1 MRAAGRRPAAGSGA
15 GGPGP
20 EGVAA
25 PPPAVVPPA
34 AVGLP
39 PDSGLPAG
47 TVVRLDPG
55 TQRLADDVLFGGS
68 PPRILRL
75 SPAGQRAL
83 AELGAGPVVSAAA
96 GTLARRLTDAN
107 LAHPVL
113 PTPPTSPAS
122 AGRPGPDVTVLIPV
136 RDRAPE
142 LRRCLAAAGTGY
154 PVLVVDDGSEDPD
167 AARAAALAAGAR
179 LIRRPSSGGP
189 GAARNTGLAAL
200 TSEFVAFLDSDCE
213 PPPGWIDGL
222 AGHFADPLVAAVAPR
237 VMAAPGTGPTLDQG
251 RQPARVAPL
260 TRVSYVPTA
269 ALVVRRS
276 ALGGGFD
283 ETMRYGEDVD
293 LIWRLTGAGWRVR
306 YEPAV
311 EVHHAAAGSLTGIL
325 HRRFRYGTSAAPLAR
340 RHPGALTPLILQPW
354 PTLTMTALLARRPAA
369 AAGSFALSAVLLR
382 RRLQAAGLPAR
393 GLAKPMAVGVVQT
406 WLGTGRWCGQFGWPV
421 LAAVIARPG
430 GRTARARWG
439 RRLAVASLLAGPPLA
454 EATALT
460 GDGAQRL
467 AAAARALAGQAA
479 YGAGV
484 YAGCLRERTTAPLR
498 PTVAWQPVAGLRR
511 TPPGKPSGDPP
522 PKPLAHPQAVRPAQ
536 PADPPAQPPG

>member
-136 RDRAPE
+136 RDRVAE

-154 PVLVVDDGSEDPD
+154 PVLVVDDGSADPD
-167 AARAAALAAGAR
+167 AVRGAALAAGAR
-179 LIRRPSSGGP
+179 LIQRPSSGGP
-189 GAARNTGLAAL
+189 AAARNTGLAAL

-237 VMAAPGTGPTLDQG
+237 VVAAPGTGPTLDQG
-251 RQPARVAPL
+251 GQPARVAPL

-269 ALVVRRS
+269 ALVARRS

-283 ETMRYGEDVD
+283 EALRYGEDVD

-369 AAGSFALSAVLLR
+369 AAGSFTLSAVLLR
-382 RRLQAAGLPAR
+382 RRLQAAGLPTR

-439 RRLAVASLLAGPPLA
+439 RRLAAASLLAGPPLA
-454 EATALT
+454 EATALS
-460 GDGAQRL
+460 GDGTQRL
-467 AAAARALAGQAA
+467 AAAARVLADQAA

-498 PTVAWQPVAGLRR
+498 PTVAWQPFAGLRR
-511 TPPGKPSGDPP
+511 TPPADPP
-522 PKPLAHPQAVRPAQ
+522 PEQLAHPQAVPPAQ

>member
-1 MRAAGRRPAAGSGA
+1 MTRRPGRAT
-15 GGPGP
+15 
-20 EGVAA
+20 
-25 PPPAVVPPA
+25 PPAPA
-34 AVGLP
+34 
-39 PDSGLPAG
+39 PDAGLPAG

-55 TQRLADDVLFGGS
+55 TQRLAGDVLFGGS

-83 AELGAGPVVSAAA
+83 AELEAGPVASAAA
-96 GTLARRLTDAN
+96 ATLARRLTDAN

-113 PTPPTSPAS
+113 PSSPTSPTPPAS
-122 AGRPGPDVTVLIPV
+122 PGPGPDVTVLIPV
-136 RDRAPE
+136 RDRVAE

-154 PVLVVDDGSEDPD
+154 PVLVVDDGSADPD
-167 AARAAALAAGAR
+167 AVLAAARHAGAR
-179 LIRRPSSGGP
+179 LIRRPASGGP
-189 GAARNTGLAAL
+189 GAARNTGLTAL

-222 AGHFADPLVAAVAPR
+222 ASHFADPLVAAVAPR
-237 VMAAPGTGPTLDQG
+237 VVASPGTGPTLDQG
-251 RQPARVAPL
+251 GQPARVAPL

-269 ALVVRRS
+269 ALLVRRC

-283 ETMRYGEDVD
+283 EALRYGEDVD

-311 EVHHAAAGSLTGIL
+311 EVHHAATGSLAGIL

-369 AAGSFALSAVLLR
+369 AAGSFTLSAVLLR
-382 RRLQAAGLPAR
+382 RRLRSAGLPAR
-393 GLAKPMAVGVVQT
+393 GLVKPMAVGVAQT

-430 GRTARARWG
+430 GRTARVRWG
-439 RRLAVASLLAGPPLA
+439 RRLAAASLLAGPPLA
-454 EATALT
+454 DGARG
-460 GDGAQRL
+460 GDGTQLL
-467 AAAARALAGQAA
+467 ATAARALAGQAA

-484 YAGCLRERTTAPLR
+484 YAGCLRERTAAPLR

-511 TPPGKPSGDPP
+511 KPPGE
-522 PKPLAHPQAVRPAQ
+522 
-536 PADPPAQPPG
+536 PPG

>member
-1 MRAAGRRPAAGSGA
+1 VA
-15 GGPGP
+15 GPGP
-20 EGVAA
+20 DGSAG

-34 AVGLP
+34 AVGLV
-39 PDSGLPAG
+39 PDAGLPAG

-83 AELGAGPVVSAAA
+83 AELEAGPVASAAA
-96 GTLARRLTDAN
+96 ATLARRLTDAN
-107 LAHPVL
+107 LAHPV
-113 PTPPTSPAS
+113 PPSPP
-122 AGRPGPDVTVLIPV
+122 PGEPRPDVTVLIPV
-136 RDRAPE
+136 RDRVAE

-154 PVLVVDDGSEDPD
+154 PVLVVDDGSADPD
-167 AARAAALAAGAR
+167 AVRAAALAAGAR
-179 LIRRPSSGGP
+179 LIQRPSSGGP
-189 GAARNTGLAAL
+189 AAARNAGLAAL

-222 AGHFADPLVAAVAPR
+222 AVHFADPLVAAVAPR
-237 VMAAPGTGPTLDQG
+237 VVAAPGTGPTLDQG
-251 RQPARVAPL
+251 GQPARVAPL

-283 ETMRYGEDVD
+283 ESLRYGEDVD

-311 EVHHAAAGSLTGIL
+311 EVHHAATGSLAGIL
-325 HRRFRYGTSAAPLAR
+325 HRRFKYGTSAAPLAL

-369 AAGSFALSAVLLR
+369 AAGSFGLSAVLLR

-393 GLAKPMAVGVVQT
+393 GLVKPMATGVVQT

-439 RRLAVASLLAGPPLA
+439 RRLAAASLLAGPPLA
-454 EATALT
+454 
-460 GDGAQRL
+460 DGARGAGAGPGL
-467 AAAARALAGQAA
+467 LGAAARALADQAA

-511 TPPGKPSGDPP
+511 TPPGKPPADPP
-522 PKPLAHPQAVRPAQ
+522 PKP
-536 PADPPAQPPG
+536 PAQPPPRRRKGPPG

>member
-1 MRAAGRRPAAGSGA
+1 
-15 GGPGP
+15 
-20 EGVAA
+20 
-25 PPPAVVPPA
+25 VVPPA
-34 AVGLP
+34 AAGLA
-39 PDSGLPAG
+39 PDAGLPAG

-55 TQRLADDVLFGGS
+55 AQRLAGDVLFGGS

-83 AELGAGPVVSAAA
+83 AELEAGPVASAAA
-96 GTLARRLTDAN
+96 ATLARRLTDAN
-107 LAHPVL
+107 LAHPV
-113 PTPPTSPAS
+113 PPSSPA
-122 AGRPGPDVTVLIPV
+122 GTPRPDVTVLIPV
-136 RDRAPE
+136 RDRVAE
-142 LRRCLAAAGTGY
+142 LRRCLAAAGTDY
-154 PVLVVDDGSEDPD
+154 PVLVVDDGSADPD
-167 AARAAALAAGAR
+167 AVLAAARHTGAR
-179 LIRRPSSGGP
+179 LIRRPASGGP

-222 AGHFADPLVAAVAPR
+222 AAHFADPLVAAVAPR
-237 VMAAPGTGPTLDQG
+237 VVAAPGTGPTLDQG
-251 RQPARVAPL
+251 GQPTRVAPL

-269 ALVVRRS
+269 ALLVRRR

-283 ETMRYGEDVD
+283 EALRYGEDVD

-311 EVHHAAAGSLTGIL
+311 EIHHAATGSLAGIL

-369 AAGSFALSAVLLR
+369 AAGSFALSVVLLR

-393 GLAKPMAVGVVQT
+393 GLVKPMAVGVVQT

-439 RRLAVASLLAGPPLA
+439 RRLAAASLLAGPPLA
-454 EATALT
+454 DGARR
-460 GDGAQRL
+460 GDGAQL
-467 AAAARALAGQAA
+467 PAAAARALADQAA

-484 YAGCLRERTTAPLR
+484 YAGCLRERTAAPLR

-511 TPPGKPSGDPP
+511 KPPGE
-522 PKPLAHPQAVRPAQ
+522 
-536 PADPPAQPPG
+536 PPG

>member
-1 MRAAGRRPAAGSGA
+1 
-15 GGPGP
+15 
-20 EGVAA
+20 
-25 PPPAVVPPA
+25 VVPPA
-34 AVGLP
+34 AAGLTA
-39 PDSGLPAG
+39 DAGLPAG

-55 TQRLADDVLFGGS
+55 TQRMTSDVLFGGS
-68 PPRILRL
+68 PPRVLRL

-83 AELGAGPVVSAAA
+83 AELEAGPVASAAA
-96 GTLARRLTDAN
+96 ATLARRLTDAN

-113 PTPPTSPAS
+113 PSPPAPPAS
-122 AGRPGPDVTVLIPV
+122 PGPGLDVTVLIPV
-136 RDRAPE
+136 RDRTPE
-142 LRRCLAAAGTGY
+142 LRRCLAAAGTAY
-154 PVLVVDDGSEDPD
+154 PVLVVDDGSADPD
-167 AARAAALAAGAR
+167 AVCAVARAAGAR
-179 LIRRPSSGGP
+179 LIRRPASGGP

-200 TSEFVAFLDSDCE
+200 ASEFVAFLDSDCE

-222 AGHFADPLVAAVAPR
+222 SGHFADPLVAAVAPR
-237 VMAAPGTGPTLDQG
+237 VVAAPGTGPTLDQG
-251 RQPARVAPL
+251 GQPTRVAPL

-269 ALVVRRS
+269 ALLARRR

-311 EVHHAAAGSLTGIL
+311 EVPHAAAGSLAGIL

-369 AAGSFALSAVLLR
+369 ASGSFALSAVLLR

-393 GLAKPMAVGVVQT
+393 GLVKPMAVGVVQT

-439 RRLAVASLLAGPPLA
+439 RRLAAASLLAGPPLA
-454 EATALT
+454 
-460 GDGAQRL
+460 DGARQGGGARLL
-467 AAAARALAGQAA
+467 AAAGRTLADQAA

-484 YAGCLRERTTAPLR
+484 YAGCLRERTAAPLR

-511 TPPGKPSGDPP
+511 SPPGGAP
-522 PKPLAHPQAVRPAQ
+522 ARP
-536 PADPPAQPPG
+536 PADPPADPPPGPPPGSPG

>member
-1 MRAAGRRPAAGSGA
+1 VTRRPAQ
-15 GGPGP
+15 PGNP
-20 EGVAA
+20 LRALARRDAAVPGRERLAA

-34 AVGLP
+34 AAGLAQ
-39 PDSGLPAG
+39 DAGLPAG
-47 TVVRLDPG
+47 TVARLDPG
-55 TQRLADDVLFGGS
+55 TQRMTSDVLFGGS
-68 PPRILRL
+68 PPRVMRL

-83 AELGAGPVVSAAA
+83 AELEAGPVASAAA
-96 GTLARRLTDAN
+96 ATLARRLTDAN

-113 PTPPTSPAS
+113 PSSS
-122 AGRPGPDVTVLIPV
+122 APLDVTVLIPV
-136 RDRAPE
+136 RDRIPE
-142 LRRCLAAAGTGY
+142 LRRCLAAAGTRY
-154 PVLVVDDGSEDPD
+154 PVLVVDDGSADPD
-167 AARAAALAAGAR
+167 AVGAVARAAGAR
-179 LIRRPSSGGP
+179 LVRRPASGGP

-213 PPPGWIDGL
+213 PPPGWIDRL

-237 VMAAPGTGPTLDQG
+237 VAAAPGTGPTLDQG
-251 RQPARVAPL
+251 GQPARVAPL

-269 ALVVRRS
+269 ALLARRR

-283 ETMRYGEDVD
+283 QALRYGEDVD
-293 LIWRLTGAGWRVR
+293 LIWRLDRAGWRVR

-311 EVHHAAAGSLTGIL
+311 EVHHAATGSLAGIL

-369 AAGSFALSAVLLR
+369 AAGSFALSAALLR

-439 RRLAVASLLAGPPLA
+439 RRLAAASLLAGPPLA
-454 EATALT
+454 
-460 GDGAQRL
+460 DGARQGGGGARLL
-467 AAAARALAGQAA
+467 AAAGRALADQAA

-484 YAGCLRERTTAPLR
+484 YAGCLRERTAAPLR
-498 PTVAWQPVAGLRR
+498 PTVAWQQVAGLRR
-511 TPPGKPSGDPP
+511 TPPAGPPARPSPNS
-522 PKPLAHPQAVRPAQ
+522 
-536 PADPPAQPPG
+536 PADPPG

>member
-1 MRAAGRRPAAGSGA
+1 MRAAGRRPVAGSGT

-20 EGVAA
+20 AA
-25 PPPAVVPPA
+25 AAVPPPAVVPPEA
-34 AVGLP
+34 AGLA
-39 PDSGLPAG
+39 PDAGLPAG

-55 TQRLADDVLFGGS
+55 TQRLTDDVLFGGS

-83 AELGAGPVVSAAA
+83 AQLEAGPVASAAA
-96 GTLARRLTDAN
+96 AALARRLTDAN
-107 LAHPVL
+107 MAHPVL
-113 PTPPTSPAS
+113 PAAAASAAASAWAASPASAAS
-122 AGRPGPDVTVLIPV
+122 AGRPGPGVTVLIPA
-136 RDRAPE
+136 RDRVAE
-142 LRRCLAAAGTGY
+142 LRHCLAAAGTGY

-167 AARAAALAAGAR
+167 AVRAAALAAGAR

-189 GAARNTGLAAL
+189 AAARNTGLAAL

-237 VMAAPGTGPTLDQG
+237 VVAVPGTGPALDQG
-251 RQPARVAPL
+251 GQPARVAPL

-283 ETMRYGEDVD
+283 EALRYGEDVD

-311 EVHHAAAGSLTGIL
+311 EVRHAAAGSLTGTL

-369 AAGSFALSAVLLR
+369 AAGSFTLSAVLLR

-439 RRLAVASLLAGPPLA
+439 RRLAAASLLAGPPLA
-454 EATALT
+454 EATGLS
-460 GDGAQRL
+460 GDGTQRL

-511 TPPGKPSGDPP
+511 TPPGKP
-522 PKPLAHPQAVRPAQ
+522 
-536 PADPPAQPPG
+536 PADPPAQPPAQPPG